1 MATTLVIALGP
12 LTTLDAVLI
21 SHTHP
26 IVTSEI
32 NHLLETCH
40 GMSYTCVDASLRE
53 AQALQ
58 ASTWNSLISLDLWQE
73 NEQTW
78 QILRS
83 SPAPAETNLFTC

>member
-32 NHLLETCH
+32 NYLLETCH
-40 GMSYTCVDASLRE
+40 GMSYTCRCFFE
-53 AQALQ
+53 
-58 ASTWNSLISLDLWQE
+58 
-73 NEQTW
+73 
-78 QILRS
+78 RS
-83 SPAPAETNLFTC
+83 PGSSGEHVE